1 MDIDRYFVAARLAS
15 CVIAALGKIVPH
27 IMTLNLRRFIAL
39 KALHIRHQKSDSVS

>member
-15 CVIAALGKIVPH
+15 RVIAALGKIVPH
-27 IMTLNLRRFIAL
+27 SMTLNLRRFIAL